1 MAMPDKNK
9 IKNEIA
15 RKYGP
20 ERSKAHSLNNTDA
33 GNQKQSI
40 TNKYNREID
49 KAGDAYAPYYSEAAV
64 QKYINEKQIAENMA
78 NLGLADSGV
87 KELYGEENRNTY
99 LNTEG
104 SLDISKQKDI
114 SSLSAELSDAVAD
127 IEKQRVL
134 KAKEIDDR
142 YDSLIDQAAETRY
155 EQEKAAEEQRI
166 AQAEFEKMMKQNI
179 INSIQQAQQ
188 KPKYYKL
195 LGSGRNS
202 LGKTTYSFVDENG
215 RQWTFDEGINPYTG
229 RRIAG
234 YTNAQLKRYGVWN
247 GYQPKG
253 VVITDASGMKHD
265 YGKVNAVKS
274 GDMLNYQGHDKRIWY
289 TTGGD
294 HRERYWIWDDYRG
307 GGSYVELLQNDN
319 GDWIFK

>member
-195 LGSGRNS
+195 LGSGKNS

-253 VVITDASGMKHD
+253 VVYNGRD
-265 YGKVNAVKS
+265 YGKVELENSLAS
-274 GDMLNYQGHDKRIWY
+274 NYQGHDKNIWK
-289 TTGGD
+289 TVSRGKKGSVTK
-294 HRERYWIWDDYRG
+294 YWVWDDYKN
-307 GGSYVELLQNDN
+307 GGSYIPVYKENDE
-319 GDWIFK
+319 WVIY